1 MNQSTKNY
9 LLVAGFLVTVGIAYQ
24 FSFSKTMEMRKELT
38 SLKAQF
44 LLNSR
49 SKTSFKT
56 LVEREKEL
64 DSIIAADIPFHTT
77 LQNSLLKELNEI
89 TENHSLKIINFNKPH
104 VFLPEGSGNKITTFQ
119 FSLEGD
125 YKNLEKA
132 IYLLETH
139 HRFGSVS
146 HLSFHRKKDYK
157 QNKKFLECEILMNKL
172 E

>member
-9 LLVAGFLVTVGIAYQ
+9 LLVAGFLVTAGIAYQ
-24 FSFSKTMEMRKELT
+24 FSFSKTIVIKEELT
-38 SLKAQF
+38 SLKVQF
-44 LLNSR
+44 LQNSQP
-49 SKTSFKT
+49 KTSFKT

-64 DSIIAADIPFHTT
+64 DSIIATEIPVHTT

-146 HLSFHRKKDYK
+146 HFSFHRKKDYK
-157 QNKKFLECEILMNKL
+157 QNRKFIEYDILISKV